1 MSEAMLLLN
10 AFSLNMISGKSGN
23 LWFREI
29 GVAQVRAELAPTLQS
44 AVGHADTAAVFSDV
58 LGVAVACDRRS
69 VSIQPGQTVLVGQY
83 SGPRLPEG
91 ATTLPEGA
99 TIKWLLV
106 GYSEE

>member
-1 MSEAMLLLN
+1 MLLLN
-10 AFSLNMISGKSGN
+10 AFSLNMLPGKSGN

-29 GVAQVRAELAPTLQS
+29 GVAQVRAELAPTLES
-44 AVGHADTAAVFSDV
+44 AVGHAETAAVFSDV
-58 LGVAVACDRRS
+58 LGVPVAFDRRS
-69 VSIQPGQTVLVGQY
+69 VSLQPGQTVLVGQY

-99 TIKWLLV
+99 TTKWLLV

>member
-1 MSEAMLLLN
+1 MLLLN
-10 AFSLNMISGKSGN
+10 AFSLNMRPGKSGN

-29 GVAQVRAELAPTLQS
+29 GVAQVRAELAPTLES
-44 AVGHADTAAVFSDV
+44 AVGHAETAAVFSDV
-58 LGVAVACDRRS
+58 LGVPVAFDRRS
-69 VSIQPGQTVLVGQY
+69 VSLQPGQTVLVGQY

-99 TIKWLLV
+99 TTKWLLV

>member
-1 MSEAMLLLN
+1 MLLLN
-10 AFSLNMISGKSGN
+10 AFSLNMIAGKSGN

-29 GVAQVRAELAPTLQS
+29 GVAQVRSELAPTLQS

-58 LGVAVACDRRS
+58 LGVPVACERKT
-69 VSIQPGQTVLVGQY
+69 VSMEPGDTVLIGQY

-91 ATTLPEGA
+91 ATALPEGA

-106 GYSEE
+106 GYSKE